1 MGQHMATYYLVV
13 GKRNDPRAHKLCDCT
28 SHLEVAEHQAVEVF
42 RELRRR
48 GKSGR
53 IVRVVE
59 QETRVVQFAV
69 HQDNL
74 DKLI

>member
-1 MGQHMATYYLVV
+1 MEQYMTTYYLVV
-13 GKRNDPRAHKLCDCT
+13 GKRNTPRAHKLCDC
-28 SHLEVAEHQAVEVF
+28 SPHLEVAEHQAVEVL

-69 HQDNL
+69 HQENL
-74 DKLI
+74 DRLI

>member
-1 MGQHMATYYLVV
+1 MATYYLVV
-13 GKRNDPRAHKLCDCT
+13 GKRNDPRAHKLCDCS

-59 QETRVVQFAV
+59 QETRVVQLAV